1 LLNLDGPAATSQ
13 SSSLTGATR
22 RFTVCD
28 AIPNT
33 NASRSVLLTF
43 FTYLVVTGLTTLTGA
58 INTLITAYI
67 GHTNQLL
74 NGGTAAA
81 EGLDTSAVSAFLN
94 SAGLG
99 AQPNTGVPIK
109 KEKKK
114 RVKKEKDPNA
124 PKRPL
129 TAFFL
134 FSTNARELVK
144 ADLGSA
150 GTPVLVN
157 DEILRRWKA
166 MDEAGKKVRF
176 PTVCGRDLTSY

>member
-1 LLNLDGPAATSQ
+1 
-13 SSSLTGATR
+13 
-22 RFTVCD
+22 
-28 AIPNT
+28 
-33 NASRSVLLTF
+33 
-43 FTYLVVTGLTTLTGA
+43 VTGLTSLTGA

-67 GHTNQLL
+67 QHTNHLL
-74 NGGTAAA
+74 SGSALAG
-81 EGLDTSAVSAFLN
+81 EGVDNSALAAFLN

-99 AQPNTGVPIK
+99 AQTGSVIPIK

-134 FSTNARELVK
+134 FSTNARSLVK
-144 ADLGSA
+144 ADLGPS

-166 MDEAGKKVRF
+166 MDEAGKKVRCLDF
-176 PTVCGRDLTSY
+176 DNCVDATIDLS

>member
-1 LLNLDGPAATSQ
+1 
-13 SSSLTGATR
+13 
-22 RFTVCD
+22 
-28 AIPNT
+28 
-33 NASRSVLLTF
+33 
-43 FTYLVVTGLTTLTGA
+43 VTGLTSLTGA

-67 GHTNQLL
+67 QHTNQLL
-74 NGGTAAA
+74 SGSAAA
-81 EGLDTSAVSAFLN
+81 EGVDTSALAAFLN

-99 AQPNTGVPIK
+99 AQPGSGIPIK

-134 FSTNARELVK
+134 FSTNARSLVK
-144 ADLGSA
+144 SDLGPS

-176 PTVCGRDLTSY
+176 LVFDNAPMQ